1 MVGEFFFTMS
11 ICHLSY
17 FRFCCTYSEALLSGE
32 RMSRMDILYE
42 MICHYEISHLAPDS
56 ILFSEV
62 YFDIKIVDSDC
73 F

>member
-1 MVGEFFFTMS
+1 MS

-42 MICHYEISHLAPDS
+42 MISHYEISHFAPDS